1 LAGTA
6 KQYSKNAI
14 PQDAGISAQSAVL
27 GYLSCPYQANVVKT
41 LEMLSS
47 RMGAIKGQN
56 LTRKCNTAEPP
67 GAAITGA

>member
-41 LEMLSS
+41 L
-47 RMGAIKGQN
+47 
-56 LTRKCNTAEPP
+56 
-67 GAAITGA
+67 